1 MAMMSYSAKYSI
13 ECNIVALIYINRMT
27 SKNGL
32 PLTMRNWRGL
42 FVGAIILAQKV
53 WDDRPIKTSSFITL
67 LPNVPKEDLIA
78 IEMKVFQALDYI
90 TTVKSSLYARYYF
103 ELRELFIQIVGNDT
117 RFIWNIP
124 SLTLHEGKKLELR
137 SSRRGEKYDPPQNK
151 TKHGLRNTNVQRVS
165 QQEKGY
171 SVSSTTTSIG
181 QSMTPSTMT
190 SSTLDDPTLL
200 LSHSRYVIS

>member
-1 MAMMSYSAKYSI
+1 MMSYSAKYSI

-32 PLTMRNWRGL
+32 PLTMSNWRGL

-67 LPNVPKEDLIA
+67 LPTVSKDQLIA

-90 TTVKSSLYARYYF
+90 TTVKSSLYAKYYF
-103 ELRELFIQIVGNDT
+103 ELRELFVQIVGNDT

-124 SLTLHEGKKLELR
+124 PLALHEGKKLELR
-137 SSRRGEKYDPPQNK
+137 SARRGEKYEKSSEHHKLKNSS
-151 TKHGLRNTNVQRVS
+151 VQRIS
-165 QQEKGY
+165 QEQK
-171 SVSSTTTSIG
+171 SVSSSTGSSSA
-181 QSMTPSTMT
+181 QSTQSNVLTAEKIV
-190 SSTLDDPTLL
+190 SNTLDDPAMIS
-200 LSHSRYVIS
+200 SHSRYVLS